1 MTIYQYNVKL
11 FDRLTVKTLIDK
23 ASITNIDDDSEELIN
38 FCAAIEQILT
48 YRQKG
53 KTVFLQH

>member
-1 MTIYQYNVKL
+1 
-11 FDRLTVKTLIDK
+11 LTVKTLIDK